1 MKKERNV
8 NIDYIKTLGIIATI
22 LIHITCL
29 ASRSEITS
37 ITWKILIAV
46 GSILRY
52 CVPIFCMSTGYL
64 MYGRDKMDMRYV
76 FKKYILKFFIIL
88 ICVEIVYRFT
98 DYLYATYYYNKP
110 FDLVWNIKNILLGNT
125 RTHLYYLWIMILIYT
140 LYPILKLI
148 MDKEEGELEYLIGAW
163 LALSVIPVFI
173 YGLTDKTMIIPRK
186 QFIFGSYYNFPMF
199 VLLGA
204 YLNKYQDKF
213 KGMKFFPNMLIIFS
227 ASVLTIYTYLRSE
240 WAGSGDFYYWNSVN
254 LMTFGL
260 SVGIFVKGLNTDI
273 ENKLV
278 KGFVIVVSKNTLII
292 YLFHIIF
299 TDIFLKFGYSFNY
312 MNGYYKIISYVG
324 EFIFVFI
331 SSLIIGIIYHSIKK
345 KILKIIGGI

>member
-1 MKKERNV
+1 MRQERNV

-22 LIHITCL
+22 LIHINCL
-29 ASRSEITS
+29 ASSSEITS
-37 ITWKILIAV
+37 TTWKVFIAI
-46 GSILRY
+46 GSMLRY

-64 MYGRDKMDMRYV
+64 MYDRNKMDVRYV

-98 DYLYATYYYNKP
+98 DYLYATYYYNEP

-148 MDKEEGELEYLIGAW
+148 MDKEEGELEYLLGAW
-163 LALSVIPVFI
+163 LLLSVIPVFI
-173 YGLTDKTMIIPRK
+173 YGLTDKTMIIPRR

-213 KGMKFFPNMLIIFS
+213 EGMKFLPNILIIVSVF
-227 ASVLTIYTYLRSE
+227 VLTIYTYLRSE
-240 WAGSGDFYYWNSVN
+240 WAGSGDYYYWDSVN

-260 SVGIFVKGLNTDI
+260 SVGVFIKGLNTSI
-273 ENKLV
+273 ENKLA
-278 KGFVIVVSKNTLII
+278 KSFVTTVSKNTLII

-299 TDIFLKFGYSFNY
+299 TDIFLKFGYSFNH
-312 MNGYYKIISYVG
+312 MSGYYKIISFVG
-324 EFIFVFI
+324 EFVVTFLG
-331 SSLIIGIIYHSIKK
+331 SLILGILFNSVKK
-345 KILKIIGGI
+345 KILEVTK